1 MGCFHHNI
9 SKAIKISLFTL
20 CLFLLFSQTNSYGRF
35 GSVIL
40 KYSDISNASNKSNS
54 SEALNHCKSNV
65 FPCSDKIVGNI
76 VLILF
81 YGLTLGFAAK
91 LISDGAELLLDLG
104 LPAGLIGGVILP
116 VLGAVP
122 DSVMI
127 AVSGMGPRAEAQT
140 QLSVGMGT
148 LAGSTILL
156 LTFAWSVSLFLG
168 RVDLVK
174 EGTRT
179 VGIDRQSTGFSLFRQ
194 GAEISKQVTVVAIIM
209 MVTSL
214 PYLIVQS
221 ADWAFGATKLKQVQ
235 PRYVKNAAFA
245 TMIICLILFIAYLVI
260 QIIMSVK
267 IGDAR
272 VQRHRKKIVA
282 EAAKA
287 FYLTMYNK
295 QINQSA
301 LEGKNQE
308 ETNTLL
314 QKKYFGAWK
323 IAAATGET
331 KTKDGEKEKLIQKEE
346 ESKEKKD
353 PKWLIAIKSV
363 SQLLIGVFVVTFFSD
378 PMCNAISAMTDRR
391 NAQYI
396 PISSFYL
403 SFIITPIC
411 SNASELVSSFIF
423 AMKKEKENIALT
435 YAQLYGAATMN
446 NTLCLAVFA
455 GLVYFRD
462 LEWYYS
468 AEVTVILLVEFAV
481 GIVALAHFRIYYV
494 YLLFLV
500 ILLYPLS
507 LAIVILL
514 QNVVHWG

>member
-1 MGCFHHNI
+1 MGTFSHYI
-9 SKAIKISLFTL
+9 SRSVKISLFTICL
-20 CLFLLFSQTNSYGRF
+20 CVLISQTVSYE
-35 GSVIL
+35 SVLL

-54 SEALNHCKSNV
+54 SEALNHCDSNV

-104 LPAGLIGGVILP
+104 LPGGLIGGVILP
-116 VLGAVP
+116 ILGAVP
-122 DSVMI
+122 DCAMI
-127 AVSGMGPRAEAQT
+127 AVSGMGPKAEAQT

-179 VGIDRQSTGFSLFRQ
+179 IGIDKQATGFSLFKQ
-194 GAEISKQVTVVAIIM
+194 GAEISKQVTVVAVIM
-209 MVTSL
+209 MVTAI

-221 ADWAFGATKLKQVQ
+221 ADWQFGATKLKEKQ
-235 PRYVKNAAFA
+235 PIYVKYAALA
-245 TMIICLILFIAYLVI
+245 TMIICLVFFVAYIVI
-260 QIIMSVK
+260 QVVISVK

-272 VQRHRKKIVA
+272 VERHKKKMVA
-282 EAAKA
+282 DAAKA
-287 FYLTMYNK
+287 FYLTLYSK
-295 QINQSA
+295 QINQSD
-301 LEGKNQE
+301 GKNQE

-323 IAAATGET
+323 IAATRET
-331 KTKDGEKEKLIQKEE
+331 EPTDGDRDRLIQPEE
-346 ESKEKKD
+346 ESKEKKVD
-353 PKWLIAIKSV
+353 PKWLIALKSV
-363 SQLLIGVFVVTFFSD
+363 TQLLLGVFMVTFFSD
-378 PMCNAISAMTDRR
+378 PMCNAISAMTDPR

-411 SNASELVSSFIF
+411 SNASELMSSFIF
-423 AMKKEKENIALT
+423 AIKKEKENIALT

-455 GLVYFRD
+455 ALVYFRD
-462 LEWYYS
+462 LEWYFS
-468 AEVTVILLVEFAV
+468 AEVTVILLVEFVV
-481 GIVALAHFRIYYV
+481 GLTALAHFRIYYV
-494 YLLFLV
+494 YLLFLI

-507 LAIVILL
+507 LAIVIVLE
-514 QNVVHWG
+514 NVAHWG

>member
-1 MGCFHHNI
+1 MGSFTRFF
-9 SKAIKISLFTL
+9 SKGSKIGLFTV
-20 CLFLLFSQTNSYGRF
+20 CLFVLFAQTGSYDSLLLR
-35 GSVIL
+35 
-40 KYSDISNASNKSNS
+40 YSDISNASNKSNS
-54 SEALNHCKSNV
+54 SELNHCGSDV

-116 VLGAVP
+116 ILGAVP
-122 DSVMI
+122 DCAMI
-127 AVSGMGPRAEAQT
+127 AVSGMGPIDEAQT

-156 LTFAWSVSLFLG
+156 LSVAWSISLFLG

-179 VGIDRQSTGFSLFRQ
+179 VGIDRQATGFSLFKQ
-194 GAEISKQVTVVAIIM
+194 GAEISKQVTVVAVIM
-209 MVTSL
+209 MVTAI

-221 ADWAFGATKLKQVQ
+221 ADWEFGATKLKEAQ
-235 PRYVKNAAFA
+235 PIYVKYAALA
-245 TMIICLILFIAYLVI
+245 TMIICLCLFVAYIVI
-260 QIIMSVK
+260 QVIMSVK
-267 IGDAR
+267 VGDAR
-272 VQRHRKKIVA
+272 VDRHKKRMVA

-287 FYLTMYNK
+287 FYLTLYNK
-295 QINQSA
+295 QINQSD
-301 LEGKNQE
+301 GKSQE
-308 ETNTLL
+308 EKDDLL

-323 IAAATGET
+323 IAAAKEHEPGDGET
-331 KTKDGEKEKLIQKEE
+331 ENLIEKPE
-346 ESKEKKD
+346 ESKEKKED
-353 PKWLIAIKSV
+353 PKWLIAVKSV
-363 SQLLIGVFVVTFFSD
+363 TQLLVGVFMVTFFSD
-378 PMCNAISAMTDRR
+378 PMCNAISAMTDPS
-391 NAQYI
+391 NAQHI

-455 GLVYFRD
+455 ALVYFRD
-462 LEWYYS
+462 LEWYFS

-481 GIVALAHFRIYYV
+481 GITALVHFRIYYV

-507 LAIVILL
+507 LAIVIVLENL
-514 QNVVHWG
+514 VHWG